1 MTLISEVI
9 EIPEAVHPGD
19 FVLKLS
25 EGITHADAA
34 VADYVATPEL
44 ARRFEEALALIK
56 SALTS
61 GSSMATYRDDS
72 FGAGKGHFMAVLAA
86 LLENHPRGRAI
97 PDLARVVAQYDG
109 AVLGR
114 RFLHVPYHLV
124 GKQSLEEAVLEGYL
138 GYVASLHPDAE
149 RPDEGGAS

>member
-56 SALTS
+56 SALGS
-61 GSSMATYRDDS
+61 ASSMAAYLDGS
-72 FGAGKGHFMAVLAA
+72 FGAGKSHFMAVLAA
-86 LLENHPRGRAI
+86 LLDNHPRVREI
-97 PDLARVVAQYDG
+97 PELAGVVTKYDG